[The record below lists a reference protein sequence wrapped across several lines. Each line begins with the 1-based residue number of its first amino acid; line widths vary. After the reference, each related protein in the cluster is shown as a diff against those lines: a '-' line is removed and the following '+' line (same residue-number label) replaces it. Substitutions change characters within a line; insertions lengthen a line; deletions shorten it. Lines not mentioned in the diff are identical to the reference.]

1 MQCDM
6 CGKLAPLAV
15 AEIEGIELNVCS
27 NCSGFGKVIR
37 RLSSHPLKGHSE
49 SKRNM
54 EMKKASDDEEIKEMI
69 VDDYAELIKR
79 KRESMNLTQEQF
91 AKKINVRESLLQ
103 NIECGKFVPQIDLAK
118 RLEKEL
124 NLKLVE
130 EYKEAPIIQERK
142 SSGPLTIGDIIK
154 KKFELSK

>member
-69 VDDYAELIKR
+69 EPDVCEASGPGICVNRSKAGA
-79 KRESMNLTQEQF
+79 LT
-91 AKKINVRESLLQ
+91 VRE
-103 NIECGKFVPQIDLAK
+103 
-118 RLEKEL
+118 
-124 NLKLVE
+124 
-130 EYKEAPIIQERK
+130 
-142 SSGPLTIGDIIK
+142 IK
-154 KKFELSK
+154 NA